1 MDKYTIVAPAPA
13 DLDRTDA
20 EGARM
25 MARHVA
31 AALELECTGLVVNL
45 LDPAGRGPR
54 EEQPTPDDE
63 TAILG
68 VTEVWVPDGRAV
80 DPAGFGGD
88 WSYPVESHRQKSR
101 PRDWDLGT
109 PSPGVKTIFGVVRK
123 APEAAEFR
131 GAWLDG
137 HVPLALRHHVG
148 MCAYETDVVV
158 ESPAGALALDGFSQL
173 HFPSEVDFAERFY
186 DDDRGRAKIE
196 ADVAGFVASAVGWE
210 VTEYILIDP
219 PAAP

>member
-1 MDKYTIVAPAPA
+1 MDKYTIVAAAPA
-13 DLDRTDA
+13 DPDRTAA

-25 MARHVA
+25 MARHVG
-31 AALELECTGLVVNL
+31 AALELECAGLVVNL
-45 LDPAGRGPR
+45 LDPAGRGPSK
-54 EEQPTPDDE
+54 EQPTPDDE

-68 VTEVWVPDGRAV
+68 VTEVWVPDGRPV
-80 DPAGFGGD
+80 DPARFGGD
-88 WSYPVESHRQKSR
+88 WSYPVEWHRQKSL

-131 GAWLDG
+131 TAWLDG
-137 HVPLALRHHVG
+137 HVQLALRHHVG

-173 HFPSEVDFAERFY
+173 HFPSEKDFTERFY
-186 DDDRGRAKIE
+186 DDDQGRAEIE

-219 PAAP
+219 PTAP